1 MVVVVGFS
9 ETLIGNNT
17 NTQLHLALDFRCGCK
32 SSHTTGHVT
41 THVVVVVVVVVVLVV
56 VVADHEQL
64 CLNYIH

>member
-17 NTQLHLALDFRCGCK
+17 NTQLHLSLDLRCGCK
-32 SSHTTGHVT
+32 SSRTTGHVT
-41 THVVVVVVVVVVLVV
+41 THVVVVAVVVLVV
-56 VVADHEQL
+56 VVVDHEQL